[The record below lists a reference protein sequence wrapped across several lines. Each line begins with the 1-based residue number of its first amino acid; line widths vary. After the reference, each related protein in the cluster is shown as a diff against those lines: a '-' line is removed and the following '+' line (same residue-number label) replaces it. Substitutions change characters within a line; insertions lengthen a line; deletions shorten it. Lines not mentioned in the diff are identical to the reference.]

1 MMSRLKHRMETEGVW
16 DQTAYNEEM
25 WYVALLTLPLSL
37 TLTLALALALALTRY
52 VALPGR
58 DAHGISSRV
67 LNYLCHM
74 NSKTLF
80 RYVVDDAVLLAQL
93 RPVSIHVNYHP
104 EKLPRMQDIFARY
117 HGIGPDLGAGVG
129 HDTTRASQGGMLVW
143 HYGVGLKSGRPCS
156 EAPRMAAGQGL
167 DGSALARRVTG
178 LGASWAGIKG
188 LHFGAGGR
196 LTTPWG
202 GGQWG
207 RLRDPFPPDNDTLFV
222 DFMGQQHLL
231 TLPTEAAW
239 PALAS
244 VRCGDSEK
252 VVVKVQV

>member
-1 MMSRLKHRMETEGVW
+1 MMGRLKHRMETEGVW

-25 WYVALLTLPLSL
+25 WYA
-37 TLTLALALALALTRY
+37 
-52 VALPGR
+52 ALPGR
-58 DAHGISSRV
+58 DAHGVSSRV

-80 RYVVDDAVLLAQL
+80 RYVAGDSALLAQL

-129 HDTTRASQGGMLVW
+129 RDTARASQGGMLAW
-143 HYGVGLKSGRPCS
+143 HWGVGLKSGRACS
-156 EAPRMAAGQGL
+156 EAPRMPLGQGL
-167 DGSALARRVTG
+167 DASALARRVTG
-178 LGASWAGIKG
+178 LEATWAGIKG
-188 LHFGAGGR
+188 LRFGAGGR

-207 RLRDPFPPDNDTLFV
+207 RLREPFPPDNDTLFA

-231 TLPTEAAW
+231 TLPSEAAW

>member
-1 MMSRLKHRMETEGVW
+1 MMGRLKHRMETEGVW

-25 WYVALLTLPLSL
+25 W
-37 TLTLALALALALTRY
+37 Y

-80 RYVVDDAVLLAQL
+80 RYVAGDSALLAQL

-129 HDTTRASQGGMLVW
+129 RDTARASQGGMLAW
-143 HYGVGLKSGRPCS
+143 HWGVGLKSGRACS
-156 EAPRMAAGQGL
+156 EAPRMPLGQGL
-167 DGSALARRVTG
+167 DTSALARRVTG
-178 LGASWAGIKG
+178 LEATWAGIKG
-188 LHFGAGGR
+188 LRFGAGGR

-207 RLRDPFPPDNDTLFV
+207 RLREPFPPDNDTLFA

-231 TLPTEAAW
+231 TLPSEAAW

>member
-1 MMSRLKHRMETEGVW
+1 MSRLKHRMETEGVW

-129 HDTTRASQGGMLVW
+129 HDTTRASQGGILAW

-156 EAPRMAAGQGL
+156 EAPRMAVGQGL